1 MKARQIILK
10 ARPQGVPKLS
20 DFGFKEVDLPA
31 LGSDELLLKPLFASV
46 DPYMRPRMTD
56 RKSYAPPF
64 ALGEPITGGVVAE
77 VVESRSYTFR
87 RGDKVVGML
96 PWSTL
101 SIAHEDNVQKI
112 EPSDVPLSYYL
123 GILGMPG
130 MTAYFGL
137 LDICKPKAGETVVV
151 SGAAGAVGLVVGQI
165 AKLKGCRVIGIA
177 GGDEKVS
184 MLKDEYGFDEVINY
198 KTTTD
203 MKRAIAELC
212 PQRVDCYFDN
222 VGGDITDGVIANLN
236 FGARI
241 ALCGQISLYN
251 AEQTPVGKRILSY
264 ILTYSALM
272 QGFIVRNYKS
282 RFPEAETALA
292 QWVAEGKLK
301 YTETIVEGF
310 DHLPDAFIGLFEGK
324 NSGKMVV
331 KI

>member
-1 MKARQIILK
+1 MTARQIILA
-10 ARPQGVPKLS
+10 ARPVGAPKLS
-20 DFGFKEVDLPA
+20 DFGFEQVELPT

-56 RKSYAPPF
+56 RRSYVPPYE
-64 ALGEPITGGVVAE
+64 LGKPIVGSVVAE

-101 SIAHEDNVQKI
+101 SVVHEDDVQKI
-112 EPSDVPLSYYL
+112 EQSDIPLSYYL
-123 GILGMPG
+123 GILGKPG
-130 MTAYFGL
+130 MSAYFGL

-165 AKLKGCRVIGIA
+165 AKIKGCRVIGIV
-177 GGDEKVS
+177 GSDEKVS
-184 MLKDEYGFDEVINY
+184 MLKDEYGFDEAINY
-198 KTTTD
+198 KTTSD
-203 MKRAIAELC
+203 IKRTIAELC

-222 VGGDITDGVIANLN
+222 VGGDITDGVVANLN

-251 AEQTPVGKRILSY
+251 VEQTPVGKRILSY
-264 ILTYSALM
+264 ILTYSALV
-272 QGFIVRNYKS
+272 QGFIVGNYKS
-282 RFPEAETALA
+282 RFPEAGAVLA
-292 QWVAEGKLK
+292 EWIAQGKLK
-301 YTETIVEGF
+301 YTETIIDGF